1 MNDILSLMPIE
12 VANLLNI
19 IFSPLLAIDPNPQ
32 NPAFSILII
41 AFLVSLI
48 SNLAVKYLQ
57 NSEKISEIRQEL
69 DKHNRRL
76 KEARENNDTEKLE
89 QNQTHILKLQSE
101 LMINSFKPM
110 IVTYLPIILMIGWMR
125 ISSIQNTIIVLPKI
139 VYWLTLTPLW
149 HSIGSVIYGG
159 HAAIPFA
166 VGWFLWYMICSF
178 SFNQILKNFLG
189 TKQNSYNSRD

>member
-1 MNDILSLMPIE
+1 MLPITFNWNLMECGSSTIFKKVNHMNDILSLMPIE

-76 KEARENNDTEKLE
+76 KDFRHSKHNNSASENRLLANINPLMAQHRFGNLRRPCGNTFCCRMVFMVYDLFIQFQSDTEKFFGHK
-89 QNQTHILKLQSE
+89 TKL
-101 LMINSFKPM
+101 I
-110 IVTYLPIILMIGWMR
+110 
-125 ISSIQNTIIVLPKI
+125 
-139 VYWLTLTPLW
+139 
-149 HSIGSVIYGG
+149 
-159 HAAIPFA
+159 
-166 VGWFLWYMICSF
+166 
-178 SFNQILKNFLG
+178 
-189 TKQNSYNSRD
+189 